1 MAREFFYSICAI
13 LDMPLLDGVWG
24 DADEGSGLWE
34 GVAASE
40 RGEGVEASG
49 NVAVEFVGRAFLFR
63 EPFSSAY
70 RCSSCVCDCRISVPY
85 LRTVNRRLV
94 LVPQVGGRL
103 HPAQQPH

>member
-40 RGEGVEASG
+40 RGEGRVRRQGVSIPR
-49 NVAVEFVGRAFLFR
+49 AVFVR
-63 EPFSSAY
+63 
-70 RCSSCVCDCRISVPY
+70 V
-85 LRTVNRRLV
+85 
-94 LVPQVGGRL
+94 
-103 HPAQQPH
+103 